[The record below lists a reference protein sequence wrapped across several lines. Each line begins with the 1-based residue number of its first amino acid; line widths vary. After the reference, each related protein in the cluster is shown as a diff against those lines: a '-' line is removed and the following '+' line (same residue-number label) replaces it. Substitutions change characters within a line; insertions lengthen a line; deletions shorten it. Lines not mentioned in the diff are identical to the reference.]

1 MKHIFFV
8 LCIIVGIILFIAG
21 YRLMKHLDIFLENN
35 YKTIMEKEND
45 MVEDKNAAGGDSSG
59 G

>member
-1 MKHIFFV
+1 MKYIFFV
-8 LCIIVGIILFIAG
+8 LCMIVGIRLFIAG
-21 YRLMKHLDIFLENN
+21 YRRRKHLDIFLENN

-45 MVEDKNAAGGDSSG
+45 MAEDKTAAGGDSSG

>member
-1 MKHIFFV
+1 MKYIFFV
-8 LCIIVGIILFIAG
+8 LCIIVGMILFIAG
-21 YRLMKHLDIFLENN
+21 HRLMKHLDIFLENN

-59 G
+59 

>member
-1 MKHIFFV
+1 MKYIFFV

-45 MVEDKNAAGGDSSG
+45 MV
-59 G
+59 

>member
-1 MKHIFFV
+1 MKYIFFV

-35 YKTIMEKEND
+35 YKTIMDNQNF
-45 MVEDKNAAGGDSSG
+45 MVEDKIAAVGDRSG